1 MKNTGV
7 ALGVAAVMASGSA
20 QAITRTSSSHMGPAA
35 AESAFNSFMS
45 EGGAKVVAG
54 KLPEYSMAF
63 TAKQPYSNSSY
74 APQQGAGYTV
84 NTPTI
89 TSSLTAG

>member
-1 MKNTGV
+1 
-7 ALGVAAVMASGSA
+7 
-20 QAITRTSSSHMGPAA
+20 
-35 AESAFNSFMS
+35 MS